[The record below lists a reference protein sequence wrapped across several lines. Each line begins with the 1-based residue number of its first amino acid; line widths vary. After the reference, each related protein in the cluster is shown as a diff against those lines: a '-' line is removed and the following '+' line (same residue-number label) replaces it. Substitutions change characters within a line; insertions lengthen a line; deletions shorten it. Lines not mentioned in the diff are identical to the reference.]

1 MINVIL
7 DIWTMYIGKVS
18 SGTTDSGTVGEWGN
32 ETMVTVGRFDTLAL
46 EQWDIRHARKTCQ
59 RAAGV
64 PGKLCNI
71 RIRCNLAG

>member
-7 DIWTMYIGKVS
+7 DIWTMYIAKVS

-46 EQWDIRHARKTCQ
+46 EQW
-59 RAAGV
+59 GV
-64 PGKLCNI
+64 FFGFETFEQACEPFEPFEPFEPY
-71 RIRCNLAG
+71 